1 MNSEEIKN
9 EFINCIEG
17 THTLNLAVSIL
28 EERDLYH
35 SIIKEVREYIDYYGI
50 TPEQN
55 DDVMVRHILKGIL
68 EILDKVG
75 DEV

>member
-35 SIIKEVREYIDYYGI
+35 SIIKEAKECINHYAIEDEDYSKIYN
-50 TPEQN
+50 TEE
-55 DDVMVRHILKGIL
+55 KAIL
-68 EILDKVG
+68 EILDEDK
-75 DEV
+75 ENK